1 VRAILI
7 VLALVALVGAIAI
20 PFALGALR
28 KNTGFDFAT
37 AARAAVVSS
46 DVGLGTSLLLRDDA
60 LGLCGKP
67 DYLIDSQGEDGG
79 RLVPLEVKPSRR
91 SKRLYESD
99 RIQIGA
105 YLVALKATADD
116 RASKVGYVR
125 YQTGTFE
132 VELTARLE
140 QEVRSLI
147 AALRR
152 ARHAAVVHR
161 SHQSPVRCRACPVR
175 QHCDEALLPQ

>member
-1 VRAILI
+1 MRTVLI
-7 VLALVALVGAIAI
+7 VLGLLALFGAIAI
-20 PFALGALR
+20 PLAIAALR
-28 KNTGFDFAT
+28 KNTGFEFAT
-37 AARAAVVSS
+37 RVGATVVAS

-67 DYLIDSQGEDGG
+67 DYLIDSSDGSG
-79 RLVPLEVKPSRR
+79 QLVPLEVKPSRR
-91 SKRLYESD
+91 SRRLYESD

-132 VELTARLE
+132 VELTPRLE
-140 QEVRSLI
+140 QEVRSLV
-147 AALRR
+147 ATLRR
-152 ARHAAVVHR
+152 ARRAAVIHR
-161 SHQSPVRCRACPVR
+161 SHRSPARCRACPVR
-175 QHCDEALLPQ
+175 LHCDEALL